1 MLLCRKASLFIF
13 QNDGLTFPLNND
25 FGIWGVCLVQ
35 TTTSVLYICFSV
47 YTQTSQTCVSGLEK
61 LGLEFYVGNPSH
73 RLPTVTTIKVPEG
86 VDWKSVVGHA
96 MQRYVSISQK
106 VLEKLYPLS
115 TRHVGNTSN
124 FEYFQ
129 NTVRTSAYRRCTI
142 APSINM

>member
-25 FGIWGVCLVQ
+25 FGIWRVCLVQ
-35 TTTSVLYICFSV
+35 TTTRTRVHTLVYICFSI
-47 YTQTSQTCVSGLEK
+47 YTQISRTCLSGLEK

-106 VLEKLYPLS
+106 VLVKLYPLS
-115 TRHVGNTSN
+115 TKLCVL
-124 FEYFQ
+124 
-129 NTVRTSAYRRCTI
+129 
-142 APSINM
+142 